1 MSTLNNWELKVK
13 KKNNMKNDKIIN
25 GQIVRKNPHHRG
37 MWDIIET
44 RCGVSTGRSS
54 YTGSL
59 KEIQAVI
66 KLSNRILP
74 REKN

>member
-1 MSTLNNWELKVK
+1 
-13 KKNNMKNDKIIN
+13 MKTDKIIN

-66 KLSNRILP
+66 KLGNRIF
-74 REKN
+74 KNENRS